1 MVRPRLNS
9 ASINAKA
16 RAKRM
21 AEFARRFPEV
31 SDMSVIDLGGFP
43 DFWLASEVR
52 PRHVTVVNLDPIN
65 GASIADGGLD
75 PELPWLTCIVADA
88 CRYHGAPADLVF
100 SNSLLEHVGGIA
112 NREALAGT
120 VRRLAPHHWVQTPYR
135 YFPIEPHWRIP
146 GFQFLPLPAR
156 SRLGRRRWTQNV
168 ELPAD
173 EALHESVWTELL
185 SITEMRY
192 LFPESEIWFERY
204 AGLVKSLVAVK

>member
-1 MVRPRLNS
+1 MARAGLS
-9 ASINAKA
+9 AASVNAKA

-21 AEFARRFPEV
+21 AEFARRFPEIA
-31 SDMSVIDLGGFP
+31 DMTVIDLGGFP
-43 DFWLASEVR
+43 GFWLASEVK
-52 PRHVTVVNLDPIN
+52 PRHVTIVNLDPIN
-65 GASIADGGLD
+65 GASIAAGGLD
-75 PELPWLTCIVADA
+75 PELPWLTCVVADA
-88 CRYHGAPADLVF
+88 CRFDGAAADLVF

-112 NREALAGT
+112 NREALAAT
-120 VRRLAPHHWVQTPYR
+120 VHRLAPHHWVQTPYR
-135 YFPIEPHWRIP
+135 YFPIEPHWGIP

-156 SRLGRRRWTQNV
+156 SRLGRRRWTQRV
-168 ELPAD
+168 ELPPA